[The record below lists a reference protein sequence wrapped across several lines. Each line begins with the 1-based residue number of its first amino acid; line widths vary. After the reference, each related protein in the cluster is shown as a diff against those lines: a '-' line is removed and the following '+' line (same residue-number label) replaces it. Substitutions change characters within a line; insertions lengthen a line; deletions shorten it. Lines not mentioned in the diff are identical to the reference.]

1 MGSFTPTSWRLPFQ
15 TTLSSHVGVGHK
27 RFGPYFVNGHSMS
40 KDSEWEFI
48 FSFFLFTLKVPLFE
62 SNTRVS
68 VQLIL
73 SHTHGLQGTWG
84 AAGGRSDSCLN
95 EGLNE
100 DKDHYG

>member
-1 MGSFTPTSWRLPFQ
+1 MGI
-15 TTLSSHVGVGHK
+15 GHK
-27 RFGPYFVNGHSMS
+27 GFGPYFVNGHSMS
-40 KDSEWEFI
+40 KDSEWEFL
-48 FSFFLFTLKVPLFE
+48 FFLFLFTLKAFLFE
-62 SNTRVS
+62 SNTHVS

-84 AAGGRSDSCLN
+84 ASGGRSDSCLN

>member
-1 MGSFTPTSWRLPFQ
+1 
-15 TTLSSHVGVGHK
+15 
-27 RFGPYFVNGHSMS
+27 MS

-100 DKDHYG
+100 DKDHYGWLMLKEVVSEQQTKFWRQIFYWGLKT